1 MKEKHHNFEQLSF
14 DFTAPLIDDVNTIEA
29 ARKRGEELAKQ
40 ALSLVVDPR
49 IADET
54 PSDENRRLYQI
65 SIEQNNVTEDN
76 VDDLESDTADSHSK
90 KKEPLNPEG
99 RSKGALVAQKRAD
112 AAFIRSQFS
121 RGRGP
126 DY

>member
-14 DFTAPLIDDVNTIEA
+14 DFTVPQMEDVNTIEA

-54 PSDENRRLYQI
+54 PSDENRRLYHI
-65 SIEQNNVTEDN
+65 PIEQRNLTEDN
-76 VDDLESDTADSHSK
+76 VGGLGSDTAGSRSI

-112 AAFIRSQFS
+112 AAF
-121 RGRGP
+121 
-126 DY
+126 